1 MNYPKKQSL
10 LAMLV
15 VRNEADRFLQPV
27 LDRLSI
33 LVDGIVILDDASTD
47 HTPALCRA
55 HPRVVRF
62 ERLSAPLFFHDE
74 AKLREKL
81 WHLTV
86 EPQPG
91 LILAIDADEISKP
104 GANKQSLPFTTDPV

>member
-62 ERLSAPLFFHDE
+62 ERLSAPLFFMMKPNSGRDYGIDRR
-74 AKLREKL
+74 AK
-81 WHLTV
+81 
-86 EPQPG
+86 PG
-91 LILAIDADEISKP
+91 LDP
-104 GANKQSLPFTTDPV
+104 GHRCR